1 MPTVLSHAYRLSCAL
16 LAGGQLFFAAVAAQ
30 VVFPRDVAALPRSDA
45 RRQLAADLVG
55 SMLVRL
61 DAATI
66 SLSALAV
73 LCAVLLSQ
81 RKAAVLPLVAGLC
94 AALSAAVIT
103 PRIHAMREAGETAL
117 PRFGL
122 LHAVSSCLLLA
133 EMIILIVAAV
143 RAPESAR

>member
-1 MPTVLSHAYRLSCAL
+1 MTTVLLHFYRLSCAL
-16 LAGGQLFFAAVAAQ
+16 LAGAQLFFMAVAAQ
-30 VVFPRDVAALPRSDA
+30 VVFPRDVAALPRGDA

-55 SMLVRL
+55 GMLARL

-73 LCAVLLSQ
+73 LCAVLASQ
-81 RKAAVLPLVAGLC
+81 RRAAILPVLAGLC
-94 AALSAAVIT
+94 AAVSVAVIT
-103 PRIHAMREAGETAL
+103 PKIHAMREAGETGL

-122 LHAVSSCLLLA
+122 LHAVSSLLLVA
-133 EMIILIVAAV
+133 EMIMLVVAAV

>member
-16 LAGGQLFFAAVAAQ
+16 LAG
-30 VVFPRDVAALPRSDA
+30 
-45 RRQLAADLVG
+45 
-55 SMLVRL
+55 
-61 DAATI
+61 
-66 SLSALAV
+66 
-73 LCAVLLSQ
+73 
-81 RKAAVLPLVAGLC
+81 LC

-103 PRIHAMREAGETAL
+103 PKIHAMREAGETAL

>member
-1 MPTVLSHAYRLSCAL
+1 MPTLLSHAYRLSCAL
-16 LAGGQLFFAAVAAQ
+16 PAGAQLFFAAVAAQ

-55 SMLVRL
+55 SMLARL

-94 AALSAAVIT
+94 AAASSGLIT

-133 EMIILIVAAV
+133 KMIILVVAAV